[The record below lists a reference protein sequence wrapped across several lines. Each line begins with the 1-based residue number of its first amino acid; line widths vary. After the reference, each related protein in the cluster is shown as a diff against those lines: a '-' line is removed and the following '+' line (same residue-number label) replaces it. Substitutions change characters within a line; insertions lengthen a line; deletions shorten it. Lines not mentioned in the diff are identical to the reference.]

1 MKTPTGWTAPKT
13 IAAAFILAGFAI
25 SVALAWPGHLSYD
38 SILQL
43 HQGRVAIY
51 NNWHPPVMAWLLGLG
66 DALAPGAGLFV
77 LFDCLLAFGALLSLL
92 AFKPERATV
101 LTASIALCVVLSPQ
115 LVLYQGLVWK
125 DVLFADSAVAG
136 FVALAHAA
144 QAWSAA
150 RRRNALLAASG
161 LLLLL
166 AALTRQNGVILLPV
180 AAGALCWIAAL
191 NGTRWGKAALMAA
204 GFLAMLF
211 LADKSAMALL
221 DLRSDGNPG
230 TSEQIRLLQVY
241 DLAGAV
247 ARQPD
252 LALDQLHD
260 DDPRLESLIR
270 TRGARLYTPVRNDP
284 LAADP
289 QIAAA
294 LADADPDEVSTQ
306 WRALIL
312 DHPLLYLRVR
322 AAAFIWV
329 FATPD
334 IVACRPVFTG
344 IEGPETELKELG
356 ILPRRD
362 WVDLALYAYGTVFF
376 GTPVFSHIVFAI
388 LALACVVLL
397 LRRRRPADIAI
408 AAMLVAML
416 SFTASFL
423 AISIA
428 CDYRYLYALDLCAL
442 TALVYLTLDAR
453 SFFKRTA

>member
-1 MKTPTGWTAPKT
+1 MKTPTGWTGPKT
-13 IAAAFILAGFAI
+13 FVAAFILAGFAVT
-25 SVALAWPGHLSYD
+25 VALSWPGHLSYD

-43 HQGRVAIY
+43 HQGRAGVY

-66 DALAPGAGLFV
+66 DALVPGAGLFV

-92 AFKPERATV
+92 AFKPKRATA
-101 LTASIALCVVLSPQ
+101 LTAAIALCVVLSPQ

-125 DVLFADSAVAG
+125 DVLFADGAVAG

-150 RRRNALLAASG
+150 GRRNAWLAASG
-161 LLLLL
+161 VLLVL
-166 AALTRQNGVILLPV
+166 AALTRQNGAILLPV

-191 NGTRWGKAALMAA
+191 HGTRWGKAALMAA
-204 GFLAMLF
+204 GYLALLF
-211 LADKSAMALL
+211 VADESAMALFN
-221 DLRSDGNPG
+221 LRSDGNPG

-260 DDPRLESLIR
+260 DDPKLESLIR
-270 TRGARLYTPVRNDP
+270 GRGARLYTPVRNDP

-294 LADADPDEVSTQ
+294 LADADPDEVATQ
-306 WRALIL
+306 WRDLVF
-312 DHPLLYLRVR
+312 DHPLLNLRVR
-322 AAAFIWV
+322 ADAFIWV

-344 IEGPETELKELG
+344 IEGPARELKELG
-356 ILPRRD
+356 IRPRRD
-362 WVDLALYAYGTVFF
+362 RVDLALYAYGEVFL
-376 GTPVFSHIVFAI
+376 GTPVFSHIAFAI
-388 LALACVVLL
+388 LALACLVLL

-408 AAMLVAML
+408 AAMLVAMFA
-416 SFTASFL
+416 FTASFL

-442 TALVYLTLDAR
+442 TALVYLALDAR
-453 SFFKRTA
+453 SFFTRTE